1 MINFFRKIRKQL
13 ADDNKPLKYMR
24 YAIGEILLVV
34 IGILI
39 ALQVNN
45 WNQQQINDAKITSIL
60 KEIQQDLLFDV
71 ESSKQFFDSFI
82 RGCTIEDSI
91 LNNKSTRN
99 DYPSGLK
106 RGHRLGFD
114 TFNFVIN
121 TGGYDNLARN
131 IDNVPEKYQTILKD
145 LKNLY
150 VTLKTDIDISNSRV
164 TEASKKNR
172 DYISYQH
179 GFFLQKQRGM
189 VTEAEFNYYLNDPH
203 YKNMVH
209 LYMMDTGNTAQT
221 SQIFRFKALE
231 TYGKIQELIEST
243 DSIPKTLDLEPM
255 TQTTLNTIVGTYKIM
270 DSSLAVWHKE
280 IKISNEGKEL
290 HFTIEEDDIDLKL
303 EHHKGSIFILMP
315 MRMYISVNTP
325 SEGNLSMRRPGL
337 GYTTYI
343 KEE

>member
-1 MINFFRKIRKQL
+1 MIKFFRRIRQRL
-13 ADDNKPLKYMR
+13 LTENKFSKYLL
-24 YAIGEILLVV
+24 YAIGEIVLVV

-39 ALQVNN
+39 ALQINN
-45 WNQQQINDAKITSIL
+45 WNQQQINDAKIKSIL
-60 KEIQQDLLFDV
+60 KEIQQDLVIDV
-71 ESSKQFFDSFI
+71 ESSKQVFDLFI
-82 RGCTIEDSI
+82 RDCIIEDSI

-99 DYPSGLK
+99 DYPSGPK
-106 RGHRLGFD
+106 IGHRLGY
-114 TFNFVIN
+114 NFANFIIN
-121 TGGYDNLARN
+121 TSGYDNLARN
-131 IDNVPEKYQTILKD
+131 IDNVPEKYQPILKD

-150 VTLKTDIDISNSRV
+150 VRIKNSIDISNSRI
-164 TEASKKNR
+164 TETVLKNV
-172 DYISYQH
+172 DDGSNQH
-179 GFFLQKQRGM
+179 GFFLLKQRGI
-189 VTEAEFNYYLNDPH
+189 VTEAAFNYYLNDPH

-209 LYMMDTGNTAQT
+209 NYMNDRGNIALH

-243 DSIPKTLDLEPM
+243 DSIPETFDLEPM

-270 DSSLAVWHKE
+270 DSSLAAGIKE

-290 HFTIEEDDIDLKL
+290 HLTIKEDDIDYKL
-303 EHHKGSIFILMP
+303 EHHKGYIFIP
-315 MRMYISVNTP
+315 IGSQGYISFNIP

>member
-1 MINFFRKIRKQL
+1 
-13 ADDNKPLKYMR
+13 MR
-24 YAIGEILLVV
+24 YAVGEIVLVV

-39 ALQVNN
+39 ALQINN

-60 KEIQQDLLFDV
+60 KEIQQDLVIDV
-71 ESSKQFFDSFI
+71 ERSKQVFDRFI
-82 RGCTIEDSI
+82 GDCTIEDSI

-99 DYPSGLK
+99 DYPSGHK
-106 RGHRLGFD
+106 IGHRLGYSSVD
-114 TFNFVIN
+114 FVIN
-121 TGGYDNLARN
+121 TSGYDNLARN
-131 IDNVPEKYQTILKD
+131 IDNVPEKYQPILKD

-150 VTLKTDIDISNSRV
+150 VTIKTSIDISNSRI
-164 TEASKKNR
+164 TETVKKNI
-172 DYISYQH
+172 DYISNQH
-179 GFFLQKQRGM
+179 GFFLQKRRGM
-189 VTEAEFNYYLNDPH
+189 VTEAAFNYYLNDPH

-209 LYMMDTGNTAQT
+209 SYMMDRGSTALF
-221 SQIFRFKALE
+221 SQRFRFKALE

-290 HFTIEEDDIDLKL
+290 HFIIKEDDIDIKL
-303 EHHKGSIFILMP
+303 EHHKGYIFILMDTP
-315 MRMYISVNTP
+315 AFISVNTP
-325 SEGNLSMRRPGL
+325 SKGNLSMRRLGL
-337 GYTTYI
+337 GYATYI